1 VANARTYRSRL
12 RAEQAAETRQRILRA
27 ARELFARQGYAAT
40 TVNDVAVLAGV
51 SAQTVYAAFTTKAGI
66 ALALVPFTNEQS
78 GADEL
83 GRDVAAA
90 VTPYALLRASIHLVC
105 VLHER
110 VGDLIRVLVEA
121 AKVDAS
127 LAPVLEAGRR
137 SHSEPQRMI
146 AERLAAAGAL
156 HDGLAA
162 EAAAG
167 LLTVS
172 TSPEAVERYVTER
185 HWSYE
190 RVEEELTTAM
200 LRALCKPSMA
210 RRRCLLPPV
219 ADAAP

>member
-1 VANARTYRSRL
+1 MASARPYRSRL
-12 RAEQAAETRQRILRA
+12 REEQAAETRRRILQG

-40 TVNDVAVLAGV
+40 TVNDIAATTGV
-51 SAQTVYAAFTTKAGI
+51 SAQTVYAAFATKSGI

-78 GADEL
+78 GAEEL
-83 GRDVAAA
+83 GHDVAAA
-90 VTPYALLRASIHLVC
+90 VTPYALMRASIHLVC

-146 AERLAAAGAL
+146 AERLAAGGAL
-156 HDGLAA
+156 HDGLSV

-200 LRALCKPSMA
+200 VRALCKPSMA
-210 RRRCLLPPV
+210 RRRCLRPPV
-219 ADAAP
+219 AHAAQ